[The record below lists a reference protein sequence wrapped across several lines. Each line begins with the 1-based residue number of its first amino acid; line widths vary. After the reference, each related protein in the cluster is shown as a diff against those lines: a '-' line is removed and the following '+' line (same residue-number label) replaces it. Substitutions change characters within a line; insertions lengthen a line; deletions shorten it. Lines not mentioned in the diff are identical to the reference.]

1 MSTRACI
8 TIKQKDAVL
17 HMSHHC
23 DGYPDGVGCDLVN
36 ILKEYVGTLKNP
48 REWTADGL
56 QEYIN
61 GADEAFHP
69 VNFGV
74 RWDQEYVYV
83 IDCDDHTLKGYY
95 KGITNPK
102 EENEYE
108 DYNNPLYISDNIFNY
123 PGEYEEVMKVD
134 KKEEAP
140 FIRSAYVGPM
150 DVKGLMSA
158 TILLGLLNGRFSSDD
173 AMIQRA
179 VNLTNKL
186 YSALEK

>member
-1 MSTRACI
+1 
-8 TIKQKDAVL
+8 
-17 HMSHHC
+17 
-23 DGYPDGVGCDLVN
+23 
-36 ILKEYVGTLKNP
+36 
-48 REWTADGL
+48 
-56 QEYIN
+56 
-61 GADEAFHP
+61 
-69 VNFGV
+69 
-74 RWDQEYVYV
+74 
-83 IDCDDHTLKGYY
+83 
-95 KGITNPK
+95 
-102 EENEYE
+102 
-108 DYNNPLYISDNIFNY
+108 
-123 PGEYEEVMKVD
+123 MKVD